1 MKQLCESHYDDFD
14 VELTNN
20 LVQFATNEMFKSS
33 DSQFPASDMLIIL
46 GRGRSDQVK
55 YVGRIWL
62 RVVFIG
68 DTFFITQLGM
78 LNLFYFCVVLPN
90 CTIFTFIKNLKIKSI
105 FRTTNILEDCIIL
118 HNSLFC
124 STRTSTQDVVLFYT
138 KQSSLN
144 NSNLKGNKNECK

>member
-55 YVGRIWL
+55 YIGEIYFVMGRTEL
-62 RVVFIG
+62 
-68 DTFFITQLGM
+68 
-78 LNLFYFCVVLPN
+78 LNM
-90 CTIFTFIKNLKIKSI
+90 
-105 FRTTNILEDCIIL
+105 
-118 HNSLFC
+118 
-124 STRTSTQDVVLFYT
+124 
-138 KQSSLN
+138 
-144 NSNLKGNKNECK
+144 

>member
-55 YVGRIWL
+55 YDCMWCLLG
-62 RVVFIG
+62 IG
-68 DTFFITQLGM
+68 TFFITQLGM
-78 LNLFYFCVVLPN
+78 LNLFF
-90 CTIFTFIKNLKIKSI
+90 IFVWCRLFIVQYL
-105 FRTTNILEDCIIL
+105 LL
-118 HNSLFC
+118 
-124 STRTSTQDVVLFYT
+124 
-138 KQSSLN
+138 
-144 NSNLKGNKNECK
+144 

>member
-55 YVGRIWL
+55 FMGRIWL
-62 RVVFIG
+62 RVVLIG
-68 DTFFITQLGM
+68 DRYLLCYTIRYVKFI
-78 LNLFYFCVVLPN
+78 LFLCGVAYL
-90 CTIFTFIKNLKIKSI
+90 S
-105 FRTTNILEDCIIL
+105 
-118 HNSLFC
+118 
-124 STRTSTQDVVLFYT
+124 Y
-138 KQSSLN
+138 
-144 NSNLKGNKNECK
+144 

>member
-55 YVGRIWL
+55 YVGRI
-62 RVVFIG
+62 
-68 DTFFITQLGM
+68 
-78 LNLFYFCVVLPN
+78 
-90 CTIFTFIKNLKIKSI
+90 
-105 FRTTNILEDCIIL
+105 
-118 HNSLFC
+118 
-124 STRTSTQDVVLFYT
+124 
-138 KQSSLN
+138 
-144 NSNLKGNKNECK
+144 